1 MKHRIGKARIDRL
14 IQRKSRDIRLYERK
28 LRKRLSGKAKQ
39 RARHVNAAGLIS
51 FLLQP
56 GCQSPLP
63 QPSFNAE
70 LSAGASISSVTS
82 LPY

>member
-1 MKHRIGKARIDRL
+1 MTHRIGKDRIDRL

-63 QPSFNAE
+63 QPRFNAE